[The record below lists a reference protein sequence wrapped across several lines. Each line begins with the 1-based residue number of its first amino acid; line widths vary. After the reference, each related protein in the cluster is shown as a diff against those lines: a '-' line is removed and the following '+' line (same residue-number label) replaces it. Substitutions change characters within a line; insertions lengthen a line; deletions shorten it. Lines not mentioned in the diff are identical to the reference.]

1 MSKISKQGK
10 NEKKVEMDEPPKL
23 SNTNQHHQPDD
34 DLNIDNLSFCSDN
47 TAEFLAD
54 VNEYLFEDE
63 VMAENERLIL
73 SEPKFHKTLRPPT
86 FRINLKR
93 VIENNNLNAVID
105 PAYPSSVNNQID
117 LTDKKNKGFSQ
128 IIIDYYE

>member
-10 NEKKVEMDEPPKL
+10 NEKKLEMEEPPKL
-23 SNTNQHHQPDD
+23 SNTNQQQQPED

-47 TAEFLAD
+47 TAELLAD
-54 VNEYLFEDE
+54 ANEYLFEDE
-63 VMAENERLIL
+63 VMAENERLLL

-105 PAYPSSVNNQID
+105 PANPSSVNNQID
-117 LTDKKNKGFSQ
+117 LTDKKNKGFSK